1 MKCIHVAQD
10 DQIMKVLLRSDIKG
24 VGRRGDIVNVSS
36 GHARNFL
43 LPNDLAIVANAGT
56 IAQAE
61 VMRKS
66 RELQIAADRESARL
80 VAASLSTTVI
90 KIAAKAG
97 NEGRLFGSVNA
108 AEIAKA
114 VLDQTGVTIDRKS
127 IQVETPL
134 RQLGEHSVSAEI
146 FSEVVA
152 TLKLE
157 IVAK

>member
-1 MKCIHVAQD
+1 
-10 DQIMKVLLRSDIKG
+10 MKVLLRSDIKG
-24 VGRRGDIVNVSS
+24 IGRRGDIVNVSS

-61 VMRKS
+61 VMRKA
-66 RELQIAADRESARL
+66 REQQIAADRESARL
-80 VAASLSTTVI
+80 VASSLSTTVI
-90 KIAAKAG
+90 KIEAKAG
-97 NEGRLFGSVNA
+97 NEGRLFGSINA

-114 VLDQTGVTIDRKS
+114 VLDQTGVTIDRKN

-146 FSEVVA
+146 FSDVVA

>member
-1 MKCIHVAQD
+1 
-10 DQIMKVLLRSDIKG
+10 MKVLLRSDIKG

-80 VAASLSTTVI
+80 VATSLSTTVI

-97 NEGRLFGSVNA
+97 NEGRLFGSINA

-114 VLDQTGVTIDRKS
+114 VFDQTGVTIDRKS

-134 RQLGEHSVSAEI
+134 RQLGEHSVTAEI
-146 FSEVVA
+146 FAEVVA

>member
-1 MKCIHVAQD
+1 
-10 DQIMKVLLRSDIKG
+10 MKVLLRSDIKG
-24 VGRRGDIVNVSS
+24 IGRRGDIVNVSS
-36 GHARNFL
+36 GHARNIL

-66 RELQIAADRESARL
+66 REQQIAADRESARL
-80 VAASLSTTVI
+80 VASSLSTTVI

-97 NEGRLFGSVNA
+97 NEGRLFGSINA

-114 VLDQTGVTIDRKS
+114 VLDQTGVTIDRKN

-146 FSEVVA
+146 FSDVEA

>member
-1 MKCIHVAQD
+1 
-10 DQIMKVLLRSDIKG
+10 MKVLLRSDIKG

-97 NEGRLFGSVNA
+97 NEGRLFGSINA

-114 VLDQTGVTIDRKS
+114 VLDQTGVTIDRKN

-134 RQLGEHSVSAEI
+134 RQLGEHSVTAEI
-146 FSEVVA
+146 FAEVVA

>member
-1 MKCIHVAQD
+1 
-10 DQIMKVLLRSDIKG
+10 MKVLLRSDIKG
-24 VGRRGDIVNVSS
+24 IGRRGDIVNVSS

-66 RELQIAADRESARL
+66 REQQIAADRESARL

-97 NEGRLFGSVNA
+97 NEGRLFGSINA

-114 VLDQTGVTIDRKS
+114 VFDQTGVTIDRKN

-146 FSEVVA
+146 FSDVVA

>member
-1 MKCIHVAQD
+1 
-10 DQIMKVLLRSDIKG
+10 MKVLLRSDVKG
-24 VGRRGDIVNVSS
+24 IGRRGDIVNVSS

-43 LPNDLAIVANAGT
+43 LPNDLAIVANSGT

-66 RELQIAADRESARL
+66 REQQIAADRESARL

-97 NEGRLFGSVNA
+97 NEGRLFGSINA
-108 AEIAKA
+108 VEIAKA
-114 VLDQTGVTIDRKS
+114 VLDQTGVTIDRKN

-146 FSEVVA
+146 FSDVVA

>member
-1 MKCIHVAQD
+1 
-10 DQIMKVLLRSDIKG
+10 MKVLLRSDIKG
-24 VGRRGDIVNVSS
+24 IGRRGDIVNVSS
-36 GHARNFL
+36 GHSRNFL

-61 VMRKS
+61 VMRKA
-66 RELQIAADRESARL
+66 REQQIAADRESARL
-80 VAASLSTTVI
+80 VASSLSTTVI

-97 NEGRLFGSVNA
+97 NEGRLFGSINA

-114 VLDQTGVTIDRKS
+114 VLDQTGVTIDRKN

-146 FSEVVA
+146 FSDVVA

>member
-1 MKCIHVAQD
+1 
-10 DQIMKVLLRSDIKG
+10 MKVLLRSDIKG
-24 VGRRGDIVNVSS
+24 IGRRGDIVNVSS

-61 VMRKS
+61 VMRKA
-66 RELQIAADRESARL
+66 REQQIAADRESARL
-80 VAASLSTTVI
+80 VASSLSTTVI

-97 NEGRLFGSVNA
+97 NEGRLFGSINA

-114 VLDQTGVTIDRKS
+114 VLDQTGVTIDRKN

-134 RQLGEHSVSAEI
+134 RQLGEHLVSAEI
-146 FSEVVA
+146 FSDVVA

>member
-1 MKCIHVAQD
+1 
-10 DQIMKVLLRSDIKG
+10 MKVLLRSDIKG
-24 VGRRGDIVNVSS
+24 IGRRGDIVNVSS

-66 RELQIAADRESARL
+66 REQQIAADRESARI
-80 VAASLSTTVI
+80 VASSLSTTVI

-97 NEGRLFGSVNA
+97 NEGRLFGSINA

-114 VLDQTGVTIDRKS
+114 VLDQTGVTIDRKN

-146 FSEVVA
+146 FSDVVA

>member
-1 MKCIHVAQD
+1 
-10 DQIMKVLLRSDIKG
+10 MKVLLRSDIKG
-24 VGRRGDIVNVSS
+24 IGRRGDIVNVSS

-61 VMRKS
+61 VMRKA
-66 RELQIAADRESARL
+66 REQQIAADRESARL
-80 VAASLSTTVI
+80 VASSLSTTVI

-97 NEGRLFGSVNA
+97 NEGRLFGSINA

-114 VLDQTGVTIDRKS
+114 VLDQTGVTIDRKN

>member
-1 MKCIHVAQD
+1 
-10 DQIMKVLLRSDIKG
+10 MKVLLRSDVKG
-24 VGRRGDIVNVSS
+24 IGRRGDIVNVSS

-43 LPNDLAIVANAGT
+43 LPNDLAIVANSGT

-66 RELQIAADRESARL
+66 REQQIAADRESARL

-97 NEGRLFGSVNA
+97 NEGRLFGSINA
-108 AEIAKA
+108 VEIAKA
-114 VLDQTGVTIDRKS
+114 VLDQTGVTIDRKN

-146 FSEVVA
+146 FTDVVA

>member
-1 MKCIHVAQD
+1 
-10 DQIMKVLLRSDIKG
+10 MKVLLRSDIKG
-24 VGRRGDIVNVSS
+24 IGRRGDIVNVSS

-61 VMRKS
+61 IMRKS
-66 RELQIAADRESARL
+66 REQQIAADRESARL
-80 VAASLSTTVI
+80 VASSLSTTVI

-97 NEGRLFGSVNA
+97 NEGRLFGSINA

-114 VLDQTGVTIDRKS
+114 VLDQTGVTIDRKN

-134 RQLGEHSVSAEI
+134 RQLGEHLVSAEI
-146 FSEVVA
+146 FSDVVA

-157 IVAK
+157 IIAK

>member
-1 MKCIHVAQD
+1 
-10 DQIMKVLLRSDIKG
+10 MKVLLRSDIKG
-24 VGRRGDIVNVSS
+24 VGRRGDVVNVSS

-80 VAASLSTTVI
+80 VAASLATSTITV
-90 KIAAKAG
+90 AAKAG
-97 NEGRLFGSVNA
+97 NEGRLFGSINA
-108 AEIAKA
+108 VEIAKA
-114 VLDQTGVTIDRKS
+114 VLEQTGVTIDRKG
-127 IQVETPL
+127 IKLEAPL
-134 RQLGEHSVSAEI
+134 RQLGEHSVTAEI
-146 FSEVVA
+146 FADVV
-152 TLKLE
+152 TELKIN

>member
-1 MKCIHVAQD
+1 
-10 DQIMKVLLRSDIKG
+10 MKVLLRSDVKG
-24 VGRRGDIVNVSS
+24 IGRRGDIVNVSS

-66 RELQIAADRESARL
+66 REQQIAADRESARL
-80 VAASLSTTVI
+80 VATSLSTTVI
-90 KIAAKAG
+90 KIAGKAG
-97 NEGRLFGSVNA
+97 NEGRLFGSINA

-114 VLDQTGVTIDRKS
+114 VLDQTGVTIDRKN

-146 FSEVVA
+146 FSDVVA

>member
-1 MKCIHVAQD
+1 
-10 DQIMKVLLRSDIKG
+10 MKVLLRSDVKG
-24 VGRRGDIVNVSS
+24 IGRRGDIVNVSS

-43 LPNDLAIVANAGT
+43 LPNDLAIVANSGT

-66 RELQIAADRESARL
+66 REQQIAADRESARL

-97 NEGRLFGSVNA
+97 NEGRLFGSINA
-108 AEIAKA
+108 VEIAKA
-114 VLDQTGVTIDRKS
+114 VLDQTGVTIDRKN

-134 RQLGEHSVSAEI
+134 RQLGEHSVLAEI
-146 FSEVVA
+146 FTDVVA

>member
-1 MKCIHVAQD
+1 
-10 DQIMKVLLRSDIKG
+10 MKVLLRSDVKG
-24 VGRRGDIVNVSS
+24 IGRRGDIVNVSS

-43 LPNDLAIVANAGT
+43 LPNDLAIAANSGT

-66 RELQIAADRESARL
+66 REQQIAADRESARL

-97 NEGRLFGSVNA
+97 NEGRLFGSINA
-108 AEIAKA
+108 VEIAKA
-114 VLDQTGVTIDRKS
+114 VLDQTGVTIDRKN

-146 FSEVVA
+146 FTDVVA

-157 IVAK
+157 IVAR

>member
-1 MKCIHVAQD
+1 
-10 DQIMKVLLRSDIKG
+10 MKVLLRSDIKG
-24 VGRRGDIVNVSS
+24 IGRRGDIVNVSS

-61 VMRKS
+61 VMRKA
-66 RELQIAADRESARL
+66 REQQIAADRESAHL
-80 VAASLSTTVI
+80 VASSLSTTVI

-97 NEGRLFGSVNA
+97 NEGRLFGSINA

-114 VLDQTGVTIDRKS
+114 VLDQTGVTIDRKN

-146 FSEVVA
+146 FSDVVA

>member
-1 MKCIHVAQD
+1 
-10 DQIMKVLLRSDIKG
+10 MKVLLRSDIKG
-24 VGRRGDIVNVSS
+24 IGRRGDIVNVSS

-66 RELQIAADRESARL
+66 REQQIAADRESARL
-80 VAASLSTTVI
+80 VATSLSTTVI

-97 NEGRLFGSVNA
+97 NEGRLFGSINA

-114 VLDQTGVTIDRKS
+114 VFDQTGVTIDRKS

-146 FSEVVA
+146 FSDVVA

>member
-1 MKCIHVAQD
+1 
-10 DQIMKVLLRSDIKG
+10 MKVLLRSDIKG
-24 VGRRGDIVNVSS
+24 IGRRGDIVNVSS

-66 RELQIAADRESARL
+66 REQQIAADRESARL
-80 VAASLSTTVI
+80 VASSLSTTVI

-97 NEGRLFGSVNA
+97 NEGRLFGSINA

-114 VLDQTGVTIDRKS
+114 VLDQTGVTIDRKN

-134 RQLGEHSVSAEI
+134 RQLGEHSVSAVI
-146 FSEVVA
+146 FSDVVA

>member
-1 MKCIHVAQD
+1 
-10 DQIMKVLLRSDIKG
+10 MKVLLRSDIKG
-24 VGRRGDIVNVSS
+24 IGRRGDIVNVSS

-61 VMRKS
+61 VMRKA
-66 RELQIAADRESARL
+66 REQQIAADRESARL
-80 VAASLSTTVI
+80 VASSLSMTVI

-97 NEGRLFGSVNA
+97 NEGRLFGSINA

-114 VLDQTGVTIDRKS
+114 VLDQTGVTIDRKN

-146 FSEVVA
+146 FSDVVA

>member
-1 MKCIHVAQD
+1 
-10 DQIMKVLLRSDIKG
+10 MKVLLLSDVKG
-24 VGRRGDIVNVSS
+24 IGRRGDIVNVSS

-66 RELQIAADRESARL
+66 REQQIAADRESARL
-80 VAASLSTTVI
+80 VATSLSTTVI

-97 NEGRLFGSVNA
+97 NEGRLFGSINA

-114 VLDQTGVTIDRKS
+114 VLDQTGVTIDRKN

-146 FSEVVA
+146 FSDVVA

>member
-1 MKCIHVAQD
+1 
-10 DQIMKVLLRSDIKG
+10 MKVLLRSDIKG
-24 VGRRGDIVNVSS
+24 IGRRGDIVNVSS

-61 VMRKS
+61 VMRKA
-66 RELQIAADRESARL
+66 REQQIAADRESARL
-80 VAASLSTTVI
+80 VASSLSTTVI

-97 NEGRLFGSVNA
+97 NEGRLFGSINA

-114 VLDQTGVTIDRKS
+114 VLDQTGVTIDRKN

-146 FSEVVA
+146 FSE
-152 TLKLE
+152 L
-157 IVAK
+157 